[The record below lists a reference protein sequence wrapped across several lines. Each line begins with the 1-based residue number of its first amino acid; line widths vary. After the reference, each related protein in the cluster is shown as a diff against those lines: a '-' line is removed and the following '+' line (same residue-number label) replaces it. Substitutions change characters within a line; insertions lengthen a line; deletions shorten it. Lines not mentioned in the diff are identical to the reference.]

1 MAAVGSWPAS
11 LFGVVVP
18 FASTKGGYP
27 SDTLST
33 VLDGGQ
39 RGFYTSNPFEFD
51 GSLEGYTPEVIW
63 FMLVFNWENILRI
76 DENLRYIAFGW
87 FVIIVNVET
96 VPKRRFLN
104 RISMLVL
111 PRQVYSDVMCWWNL
125 FRAPPPGATMR
136 WQWNKFLFEDVSPI
150 KKWWFSI
157 VMLLCWRVI
166 FLKVF
171 PGRWLWSNGGCELHG
186 FQGWQYTVLVDSF
199 WLVWG
204 FVYWAYA
211 SHCNLHTLVFRSW
224 GLASDC
230 PVLLVPF
237 SNFDSQNIGN
247 LNCLKE
253 A

>member
-1 MAAVGSWPAS
+1 MGDLLLSSMWKQFQS
-11 LFGVVVP
+11 
-18 FASTKGGYP
+18 GGFLTESQCLYYP
-27 SDTLST
+27 GKFT
-33 VLDGGQ
+33 VMWCAGEICSGH
-39 RGFYTSNPFEFD
+39 
-51 GSLEGYTPEVIW
+51 
-63 FMLVFNWENILRI
+63 
-76 DENLRYIAFGW
+76 
-87 FVIIVNVET
+87 
-96 VPKRRFLN
+96 
-104 RISMLVL
+104 
-111 PRQVYSDVMCWWNL
+111 
-125 FRAPPPGATMR
+125 PPPGATMR

-211 SHCNLHTLVFRSW
+211 SHRNLHTLVFRSW

-230 PVLLVPF
+230 PVLLVLF